1 MLWHFTLMDRTRNFQ
16 VGMARGRREFLQKLA
31 AVGAGLAAVR
41 TGLAAGDGRRS
52 LSFVHTHTGERLTA
66 VYYEEGAYCS
76 AVLQQ
81 VNVLLRDFRD
91 GAVHSI
97 DPLVLDRLF
106 LLQAVIGGTEPFQ
119 VISGY
124 RSPAT
129 NAALR
134 ERSDGVAE
142 HSLHMEGRAIDVR
155 LAGVPTERLARLAI
169 QQSSGGVGFYRVSD
183 FVHVDTG
190 RVRSWGDP
198 LDA

>member
-1 MLWHFTLMDRTRNFQ
+1 MVRSANCHAGRAL
-16 VGMARGRREFLQKLA
+16 GRRGFLQKLA
-31 AVGAGLAAVR
+31 AVGIGLSAAR
-41 TGLAAGDGRRS
+41 TVLAAGDGRRT
-52 LSFVHTHTGERLTA
+52 LSFIHTHTGEQLTA
-66 VYYEEGAYCS
+66 TYYVEGAYS
-76 AVLQQ
+76 GAVLQQ

-91 GAVHSI
+91 NTVHPI
-97 DPLVLDRLF
+97 DPRVLDRLF
-106 LLQAVIGGTEPFQ
+106 QLQSVVGGSEPFQ

-129 NAALR
+129 NAALH
-134 ERSDGVAE
+134 EKSSGVAE

-155 LAGVPTERLARLAI
+155 LAGVATERLARLAL
-169 QQSSGGVGFYRVSD
+169 QQASGGVGFYRVSD